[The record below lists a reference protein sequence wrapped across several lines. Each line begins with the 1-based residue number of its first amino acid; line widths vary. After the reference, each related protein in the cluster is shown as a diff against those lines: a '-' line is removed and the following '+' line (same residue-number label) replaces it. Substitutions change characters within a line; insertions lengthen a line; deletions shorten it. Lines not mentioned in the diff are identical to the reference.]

1 LLPALFFV
9 GSQMRMRGL
18 RTVSTL
24 LALVL
29 LLAVA
34 ASAGPPPLPSSFW
47 GVLTMNGARIALSA
61 ELVAYVDDVACGK
74 ASLFLYQ
81 DTTYYSISVKGDD
94 PDTPIREGGVEND
107 LIQFRLNGVPLATT
121 ALWHGSINTELN
133 LLEISPHRLAAT
145 KRLAIPIVANEY
157 SPPVSLAP

>member
-1 LLPALFFV
+1 
-9 GSQMRMRGL
+9 MRSL
-18 RTVSTL
+18 RIPSTF

-94 PDTPIREGGVEND
+94 PDTPIREGGVD
-107 LIQFRLNGVPLATT
+107 GDVVQFRLNGVPLATT
-121 ALWHGSINTELN
+121 GIWVGSIVAQLDLIET
-133 LLEISPHRLAAT
+133 SPHRLTAT
-145 KRLAIPIVANEY
+145 ERLFVPIVANEY
-157 SPPVSLAP
+157 SPPVSVAP